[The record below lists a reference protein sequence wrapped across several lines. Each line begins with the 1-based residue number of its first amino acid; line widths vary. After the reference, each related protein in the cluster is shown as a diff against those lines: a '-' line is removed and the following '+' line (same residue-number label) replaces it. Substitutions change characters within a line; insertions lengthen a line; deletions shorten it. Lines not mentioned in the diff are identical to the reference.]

1 MASNSTPPPLH
12 LSTQELKNAA
22 AGVVSEQASLPR
34 PLRSSQSFRL
44 DEGYSG
50 QETPI
55 VYDEANGQDLRAVRE
70 GVDFKIPPWMAGLN
84 DALREEYAYK
94 LIRTLP
100 TSRIA
105 SLVDRLVPILYLDFV
120 QMLPPELSLQ
130 ILSYLPVRS
139 LLNAS
144 LASRTWR
151 RFALEPRL
159 WKGLYEVQGWRS
171 NETEILRLEN
181 KLREEPEDG
190 VRQQMEVKRKAE
202 DQKDEEKN
210 LRDIARRNS
219 QRFRNSAERVGV
231 GRSSGSNSPAAMD
244 ATTQE
249 WPSQT
254 TISTEVDMN
263 NITQSTE
270 GLDMSFYSN
279 APHNS
284 GSRPGQAASFKSDPT
299 VPDDEEILST
309 YPGAP
314 KTLIPQA
321 TYQELPLPVEPT
333 LIVPGYGYLRINWAF
348 LFKYRK
354 RLEDNWI
361 HNRYSTFQIPH
372 PDFPAE
378 GHAECIYTIQYS
390 PNYLVSGSRDRTVR
404 VWDIKTR
411 RLRGKPLE
419 GHVGSVL
426 CLQFDESPD
435 EDILI
440 TGSSDDR
447 VIIWRFSTGEKIR
460 TIEKAHQESVLN
472 LKFSKKW
479 LVTCSKDRF
488 IKVWNRQQLETLD
501 KDYPWHSKLLFGNG
515 QEVRNHPHHPGSRRV
530 QAARVVQDPAASSG
544 SGLRNPYASGG
555 FVGAGAPPKSSAKTL
570 PPYTAVQVLI
580 GHAAAVNAIQ
590 LHGDQIASA
599 SGDRL
604 IKLWNL
610 RTGTCEK
617 TYVGHTKGIACIQ
630 FDGHTIV
637 SGSSDQTIR
646 VFDGRTQAEIAT
658 LAGHRAL
665 VRTVQATENRIVS
678 GSYDETVRIWRKDID
693 GQWTDSHVLRQG
705 GPENHHPRP
714 AHHAVHPMMPGN
726 PQQGTIPQAPIPQ
739 AAIQMHQ
746 VHTVGPALAG
756 AVAAAQLLPNHH
768 HHFHHQPQP
777 PPPPPQTQAQ
787 QQQMPPAHP
796 IPATSG
802 THRIFKLQF
811 DARWIICCSQDSKI
825 IGWDFAA
832 GDPGIIEASRFF
844 EGGN

>member
-1 MASNSTPPPLH
+1 
-12 LSTQELKNAA
+12 
-22 AGVVSEQASLPR
+22 
-34 PLRSSQSFRL
+34 
-44 DEGYSG
+44 
-50 QETPI
+50 
-55 VYDEANGQDLRAVRE
+55 VRT
-70 GVDFKIPPWMAGLN
+70 
-84 DALREEYAYK
+84 EYAYK

-105 SLVDRLVPILYLDFV
+105 TLVDRLVPILYLDFV
-120 QMLPPELSLQ
+120 QILPPELSLQ

-139 LLNAS
+139 LLSAS

-159 WKGLYEVQGWRS
+159 WKDLYEVQGWRS
-171 NETEILRLEN
+171 NDAEILRLEN
-181 KLREEPEDG
+181 QLREGPGDDM
-190 VRQQMEVKRKAE
+190 RQQMEVKRKAE

-219 QRFRNSAERVGV
+219 ERSRNSAERSGV
-231 GRSSGSNSPAAMD
+231 GRSSSSNSPVAMD
-244 ATTQE
+244 TAQE

-254 TISTEVDMN
+254 TASTEVDMN
-263 NITQSTE
+263 SITQSTE
-270 GLDMSFYSN
+270 GLDMSFYSS
-279 APHNS
+279 ASHNP
-284 GSRPGQAASFKSDPT
+284 GLGPGQGASFA
-299 VPDDEEILST
+299 PDSALPDEIFSA

-314 KTLIPQA
+314 NPSIPQA
-321 TYQELPLPVEPT
+321 TYQEPPLPIEPT
-333 LIVPGYGYLRINWAF
+333 LTIPGYGSPRVSWAF

-404 VWDIKTR
+404 IWDMETR
-411 RLRGKPLE
+411 RLRGEPLA
-419 GHVGSVL
+419 GHKGSVL

-440 TGSSDDR
+440 TGSSDVS
-447 VIIWRFSTGEKIR
+447 VIIWKFSTGKIIR

-479 LVTCSKDRF
+479 LVTCSKDKL
-488 IKVWNRQQLETLD
+488 IKVWNRQQLETTD
-501 KDYPWHSKLLFGNG
+501 QDYPWNSKLLFGDG
-515 QEVRNHPHHPGSRRV
+515 QGVQGHPHHPESRQA

-544 SGLRNPYASGG
+544 SRLRNPYASSAFAASGALSGG
-555 FVGAGAPPKSSAKTL
+555 PAKTL
-570 PPYTAVQVLI
+570 PPYTPIQLLV

-610 RTGTCEK
+610 KAGICEK

-658 LAGHRAL
+658 LSGHRAL

-705 GPENHHPRP
+705 GSEAHHPRP
-714 AHHAVHPMMPGN
+714 IHHGMHPMVPGN
-726 PQQGTIPQAPIPQ
+726 PQQGAMPQAPIPQ
-739 AAIQMHQ
+739 AAVQMHQ

-768 HHFHHQPQP
+768 NHHNHYNHYNHHHHQPQP
-777 PPPPPQTQAQ
+777 PPPPPPPPQAQAQ

-796 IPATSG
+796 MPATSG
-802 THRIFKLQF
+802 THRVFKLQF

-825 IGWDFAA
+825 IGWDYAA
-832 GDPGIIEASRFF
+832 GDQGIIEASRFF
-844 EGGN
+844 KEGNN

>member
-1 MASNSTPPPLH
+1 MASNSTPSPLH

-22 AGVVSEQASLPR
+22 AGVVSEPVSLPR
-34 PLRSSQSFRL
+34 PLRNSQSFRL

-50 QETPI
+50 EETPI
-55 VYDEANGQDLRAVRE
+55 VYDEASGQDLRTVRE

-159 WKGLYEVQGWRS
+159 WKDLYEVQGWRS
-171 NETEILRLEN
+171 NDSEIIKLEN
-181 KLREEPEDG
+181 QLREGPEDDLK
-190 VRQQMEVKRKAE
+190 QQMEAKRKAE

-219 QRFRNSAERVGV
+219 ERFRNSVERTGV
-231 GRSSGSNSPAAMD
+231 GRSSSSNSPVAMD
-244 ATTQE
+244 TAQE

-254 TISTEVDMN
+254 TNTEVDMN

-270 GLDMSFYSN
+270 GLDVSFYSN
-279 APHNS
+279 VSHDP
-284 GSRPGQAASFKSDPT
+284 GSIPGQGTSVTPGSAA
-299 VPDDEEILST
+299 PDDEEIFLPYT
-309 YPGAP
+309 GASKP
-314 KTLIPQA
+314 SMPQE
-321 TYQELPLPVEPT
+321 TYQEPPLPIEPT
-333 LIVPGYGYLRINWAF
+333 LTVPGYGSPRVNWAF

-372 PDFPAE
+372 PDFPTE

-390 PNYLVSGSRDRTVR
+390 PNYLVSGSRDRTIR
-404 VWDIKTR
+404 VWDMKTR
-411 RLRGKPLE
+411 RLRGEPLR
-419 GHVGSVL
+419 GHTGSVL

-440 TGSSDDR
+440 TGSSDDS
-447 VIIWRFSTGEKIR
+447 VIIWKFSTGEVIR

-472 LKFSKKW
+472 LKFSKRW
-479 LVTCSKDRF
+479 LVTCSKDKL
-488 IKVWNRQQLETLD
+488 IKVWNRQQLETTD
-501 KDYPWHSKLLFGNG
+501 QDYPWHSKLLFGTG
-515 QEVRNHPHHPGSRRV
+515 QMIRSHPHHPGSQRA
-530 QAARVVQDPAASSG
+530 QAAWVVQDPATSSG
-544 SGLRNPYASGG
+544 SALRNPFASGAFIG
-555 FVGAGAPPKSSAKTL
+555 TRAPSTGPAKTL
-570 PPYTAVQVLI
+570 PPYTPVQVLI

-610 RTGTCEK
+610 KTGTCEK
-617 TYVGHTKGIACIQ
+617 TFVGHTKGIACIQ

-658 LAGHRAL
+658 LSGHRAL

-678 GSYDETVRIWRKDID
+678 GSYDETVRIWRRDID

-705 GPENHHPRP
+705 GPETHHPRLI
-714 AHHAVHPMMPGN
+714 HHAMHQTMPGN
-726 PQQGTIPQAPIPQ
+726 PQQGAVPQTPIPQ

-756 AVAAAQLLPNHH
+756 AVAAAQLLPNPHSHH
-768 HHFHHQPQP
+768 HHLHHQPQP
-777 PPPPPQTQAQ
+777 PPPPQAQAQ
-787 QQQMPPAHP
+787 QQQTLPTHP
-796 IPATSG
+796 LPTTSG
-802 THRIFKLQF
+802 THRVFKLQF

-832 GDPGIIEASRFF
+832 GDQGIVEASRFF

>member
-1 MASNSTPPPLH
+1 MASNSTPSPPH

-22 AGVVSEQASLPR
+22 AGVVSEPVSLPR
-34 PLRSSQSFRL
+34 PLRNSQSFRL

-50 QETPI
+50 EETPI
-55 VYDEANGQDLRAVRE
+55 VYDEASGQDLRTVRE

-130 ILSYLPVRS
+130 ILS
-139 LLNAS
+139 
-144 LASRTWR
+144 
-151 RFALEPRL
+151 L
-159 WKGLYEVQGWRS
+159 WKDLYEVQGWRS
-171 NETEILRLEN
+171 NDSEIIKLEN
-181 KLREEPEDG
+181 QLREGPEDDLK
-190 VRQQMEVKRKAE
+190 QQMEAKRKAE

-219 QRFRNSAERVGV
+219 ERFRNSVEK
-231 GRSSGSNSPAAMD
+231 SG
-244 ATTQE
+244 TTN
-249 WPSQT
+249 
-254 TISTEVDMN
+254 TEVDMN

-279 APHNS
+279 VSHDP
-284 GSRPGQAASFKSDPT
+284 GPIPGQGTSP
-299 VPDDEEILST
+299 
-309 YPGAP
+309 
-314 KTLIPQA
+314 
-321 TYQELPLPVEPT
+321 PLPIEPT
-333 LIVPGYGYLRINWAF
+333 LTVPGYGSPRVNWAF

-372 PDFPAE
+372 PDFPTE

-390 PNYLVSGSRDRTVR
+390 PNYLVSGSRDRTIR
-404 VWDIKTR
+404 VWDMKTR
-411 RLRGKPLE
+411 RLRGEPLR
-419 GHVGSVL
+419 GHTGSVL
-426 CLQFDESPD
+426 CLQFDESPG

-440 TGSSDDR
+440 TGSSDDS
-447 VIIWRFSTGEKIR
+447 VIIWRFSTGEIIR

-472 LKFSKKW
+472 LKFSKRW
-479 LVTCSKDRF
+479 LVTCSKDKL
-488 IKVWNRQQLETLD
+488 IKVWNRQQLETTD
-501 KDYPWHSKLLFGNG
+501 QDYPWHSN
-515 QEVRNHPHHPGSRRV
+515 
-530 QAARVVQDPAASSG
+530 SG
-544 SGLRNPYASGG
+544 SALRNPFASGAFIG
-555 FVGAGAPPKSSAKTL
+555 TRAPSTGPAKTL
-570 PPYTAVQVLI
+570 PPYTPVQVLI

-610 RTGTCEK
+610 KTGTCEK
-617 TYVGHTKGIACIQ
+617 TFVGHTKGIACIQ

-646 VFDGRTQAEIAT
+646 VFDGRTQAEIVT
-658 LAGHRAL
+658 LSGHRAL

-678 GSYDETVRIWRKDID
+678 GSYDETVRIWRRDID

-705 GPENHHPRP
+705 GPETHHPRLI
-714 AHHAVHPMMPGN
+714 HHAMHPTMPGN
-726 PQQGTIPQAPIPQ
+726 PQQGAVPQTPIPQ

-756 AVAAAQLLPNHH
+756 AVAAAQLLPNPHH
-768 HHFHHQPQP
+768 HLHHQPQP
-777 PPPPPQTQAQ
+777 PPPPQAQAQ
-787 QQQMPPAHP
+787 QQQTPPTHP
-796 IPATSG
+796 LPTTSG
-802 THRIFKLQF
+802 THRVFKLQF

-832 GDPGIIEASRFF
+832 GDQGIVEASRFF

>member
-1 MASNSTPPPLH
+1 MASNSTPSPLH

-50 QETPI
+50 EETPI
-55 VYDEANGQDLRAVRE
+55 VYDETSGQDLRAVRE
-70 GVDFKIPPWMAGLN
+70 GVDFKIPLWMAGLN

-159 WKGLYEVQGWRS
+159 WKDLYEVQGWRCNDS
-171 NETEILRLEN
+171 EVLGLEN
-181 KLREEPEDG
+181 QLREEPEDYM
-190 VRQQMEVKRKAE
+190 RQQTDVKRKAE
-202 DQKDEEKN
+202 DQKDEEKD

-219 QRFRNSAERVGV
+219 ERFRTSAERSGV
-231 GRSSGSNSPAAMD
+231 GTSSGSNSPVAMD
-244 ATTQE
+244 TAHE

-254 TISTEVDMN
+254 TTSTEVDMN

-279 APHNS
+279 VSHNS
-284 GSRPGQAASFKSDPT
+284 GLRPGRGASFTSGPT
-299 VPDDEEILST
+299 VPEGEEIFST
-309 YPGAP
+309 CPAAP
-314 KTLIPQA
+314 TTSIPQT

-333 LIVPGYGYLRINWAF
+333 LTVPGYGSLRINWAF
-348 LFKYRK
+348 LFKHRK
-354 RLEDNWI
+354 RLEDNWL

-404 VWDIKTR
+404 VWDMKTR
-411 RLRGKPLE
+411 RLRDKPLE
-419 GHVGSVL
+419 GHGGSVL

-440 TGSSDDR
+440 TGSSDDS

-460 TIEKAHQESVLN
+460 TIKKAHQESVLN

-479 LVTCSKDRF
+479 LVTCSKDKL
-488 IKVWNRQQLETLD
+488 IKVWNRQQLETTD
-501 KDYPWHSKLLFGNG
+501 QDYPWHSKLLFGNS
-515 QEVRNHPHHPGSRRV
+515 QAARSHPHRPPSQRA
-530 QAARVVQDPAASSG
+530 QAARVVQDPAAGSG

-555 FVGAGAPPKSSAKTL
+555 FVGAGAPPKGALPKTL
-570 PPYTAVQVLI
+570 PPYTTVQVLT

-590 LHGDQIASA
+590 LYGDQIASA

-646 VFDGRTQAEIAT
+646 VFDGGTQAEIAT
-658 LAGHRAL
+658 LAGHGAL

-678 GSYDETVRIWRKDID
+678 GSYDETVRIWRKDTD
-693 GQWTDSHVLRQG
+693 GQWTDSHVLRHG
-705 GPENHHPRP
+705 GPDSRHPRP
-714 AHHAVHPMMPGN
+714 AHLGMHPVMPGN
-726 PQQGTIPQAPIPQ
+726 LQQGTIPQTPIPQ

-746 VHTVGPALAG
+746 VHTIGPALAG
-756 AVAAAQLLPNHH
+756 AMAAAQLLPNHQH
-768 HHFHHQPQP
+768 HIHHPPQL
-777 PPPPPQTQAQ
+777 PPPPPQPQAQ
-787 QQQMPPAHP
+787 QQQVPPAHP
-796 IPATSG
+796 IPTASG
-802 THRIFKLQF
+802 THRVFKLQF

-825 IGWDFAA
+825 IGWDYAA

>member
-1 MASNSTPPPLH
+1 MRT
-12 LSTQELKNAA
+12 
-22 AGVVSEQASLPR
+22 
-34 PLRSSQSFRL
+34 
-44 DEGYSG
+44 
-50 QETPI
+50 
-55 VYDEANGQDLRAVRE
+55 
-70 GVDFKIPPWMAGLN
+70 
-84 DALREEYAYK
+84 EYAYK

-159 WKGLYEVQGWRS
+159 WKDLYEVQGWRS
-171 NETEILRLEN
+171 NDAEILKLEN
-181 KLREEPEDG
+181 QLRERSGDDMK
-190 VRQQMEVKRKAE
+190 QQMEVKRKAE

-219 QRFRNSAERVGV
+219 ERFRNSAERSGV
-231 GRSSGSNSPAAMD
+231 GRSSSSNSPVAMD
-244 ATTQE
+244 TAQE

-254 TISTEVDMN
+254 TSTTEVDMN
-263 NITQSTE
+263 SITQSTE
-270 GLDMSFYSN
+270 GLDMSFYSSVS
-279 APHNS
+279 HNS
-284 GSRPGQAASFKSDPT
+284 GLRPGQGASFASDSAT
-299 VPDDEEILST
+299 PDDEEISSA

-314 KTLIPQA
+314 KLSIPQA
-321 TYQELPLPVEPT
+321 AYQEPPLPIEPT
-333 LIVPGYGYLRINWAF
+333 LTVPGYGSPRVNWEF

-404 VWDIKTR
+404 VWDMETR
-411 RLRGKPLE
+411 RLRGEPLV
-419 GHVGSVL
+419 GHSGSVL

-440 TGSSDDR
+440 TGSSDDS
-447 VIIWRFSTGEKIR
+447 VIIWKFSTGKIIR

-479 LVTCSKDRF
+479 LVTCSKDKL
-488 IKVWNRQQLETLD
+488 IKVWNRQQLETTD
-501 KDYPWHSKLLFGNG
+501 QDYPWNSKLLFGNG
-515 QEVRNHPHHPGSRRV
+515 QEVRAHPHHPGSRRA
-530 QAARVVQDPAASSG
+530 QAAWAVQDPAASSG
-544 SGLRNPYASGG
+544 SGLRNPYVSSGFTG
-555 FVGAGAPPKSSAKTL
+555 TGALSRGPAKTL
-570 PPYTAVQVLI
+570 PAYTPVQVLI

-590 LHGDQIASA
+590 LHGDYIASA

-610 RTGTCEK
+610 KAGTCEK

-630 FDGHTIV
+630 FDGDTIV

-658 LAGHRAL
+658 LSGHRAL

-705 GPENHHPRP
+705 GPETHHHRP
-714 AHHAVHPMMPGN
+714 VHHAMHPMMPGN
-726 PQQGTIPQAPIPQ
+726 PQQGAMPQAPIPQ
-739 AAIQMHQ
+739 AAVQMHQ
-746 VHTVGPALAG
+746 VHTIGPALAG

-768 HHFHHQPQP
+768 NHHHQPQP
-777 PPPPPQTQAQ
+777 PPPPQAPAQ
-787 QQQMPPAHP
+787 QQQMPTAHP
-796 IPATSG
+796 IPTASG
-802 THRIFKLQF
+802 THRVFKLQF

-825 IGWDFAA
+825 IGWDYAA
-832 GDPGIIEASRFF
+832 GDQGIIEASRFF
-844 EGGN
+844 KGGN